1 MELTERQSRVYDYIR
16 ATLEDGDQPSD
27 PGISRATG
35 IPLSTVTADIA
46 RLRSHGLIR
55 TYRNAGLRCFDLIDT
70 KPIEPVRVERHVCPN
85 CQAINCANPRHGY
98 RLTSAAR
105 VPAYMGA

>member
-1 MELTERQSRVYDYIR
+1 MELTAREKVALHYVRKKLADSK
-16 ATLEDGDQPSD
+16 QPTDEQLAHRMNCSVASVRS
-27 PGISRATG
+27 I
-35 IPLSTVTADIA
+35 IA
-46 RLRSHGLIR
+46 RLKIKEVIR
-55 TYRNAGLRCFDLIDT
+55 TYWVAGQRHFDLIDT
-70 KPIEPVRVERHVCPN
+70 SPIEPVRVERHVCPN